1 MLVKESYD
9 KIAKYFANTRV
20 FTWLWTDNFI
30 NSLDKNSLILD
41 IGSGNGRNTKY
52 QKHLIF
58 GLDISLEQLK
68 MGINVSNVNNGIN
81 VSNESNGSNTTIS
94 IQGNMI
100 ILPFKSNSFD
110 AILSIASFHHLST
123 IEERHNCLQEMK
135 RILVSNGKMLLSV
148 WSIHQPAKTKRKFDK
163 YGDINVNWN
172 TNIKDQYGNF
182 IIIPRYYYIFQ
193 LNEIKELLSTYFTI
207 EKYYWDC
214 GNEIFELV
222 NR

>member
-9 KIAKYFANTRV
+9 KIAIYFANTRV

-52 QKHLIF
+52 SNNMIF
-58 GLDISLEQLK
+58 GLDISFEQLK
-68 MGINVSNVNNGIN
+68 MRRNINDVNNL
-81 VSNESNGSNTTIS
+81 SSSS

-100 ILPFKSNSFD
+100 TLPFKSNKFD

-135 RILVSNGKMLLSV
+135 RILIPNGKILLSV
-148 WSIHQPAKTKRKFDK
+148 WSINQPPKTKRKFDN
-163 YGDINVNWN
+163 YGNINVNWN
-172 TNIKDQYGNF
+172 TNKKDTNGNF
-182 IIIPRYYYIFQ
+182 IIIPRYYYIFK

-214 GNEIFELV
+214 GNEIFELI
-222 NR
+222 NNN

>member
-9 KIAKYFANTRV
+9 KIAIYFANTRV

-52 QKHLIF
+52 SNNMIF
-58 GLDISLEQLK
+58 GLDISFEQLK
-68 MGINVSNVNNGIN
+68 MRRNINDVTNLS
-81 VSNESNGSNTTIS
+81 SSS

-100 ILPFKSNSFD
+100 TLPFKSNKFD

-135 RILVSNGKMLLSV
+135 RILIPNGKILLSV
-148 WSIHQPAKTKRKFDK
+148 WSINQPPKTKRKFDN
-163 YGDINVNWN
+163 YGNINVNWN
-172 TNIKDQYGNF
+172 TNKKDTYGNF
-182 IIIPRYYYIFQ
+182 IIIPRYYYIFK

-214 GNEIFELV
+214 GNEIFELI
-222 NR
+222 NNN

>member
-1 MLVKESYD
+1 MTLQVQDSYD

-30 NSLDKNSLILD
+30 NSLDKRSLILD

-52 QKHLIF
+52 SNHAIF

-68 MGINVSNVNNGIN
+68 MG
-81 VSNESNGSNTTIS
+81 SNGSNGS
-94 IQGNMI
+94 NKSNLNIQGNMI
-100 ILPFKSNSFD
+100 TLPVKSNSID

-135 RILVSNGKMLLSV
+135 RILIPSGKMLLSV
-148 WSIHQPAKTKRKFDK
+148 WSINQPAKTKRKFDK

-172 TNIKDQYGNF
+172 TNRKDSDGNF

-193 LNEIKELLSTYFTI
+193 LNEIKELLSTYFKI
-207 EKYYWDC
+207 EKYYWDS

-222 NR
+222 NE

>member
-1 MLVKESYD
+1 MSSIVTNLQVKNSYD

-41 IGSGNGRNTKY
+41 LGSGNGRNTKY
-52 QKHLIF
+52 SNHIIF
-58 GLDISLEQLK
+58 GLDISIEQLK
-68 MGINVSNVNNGIN
+68 MVSNASNVSNV
-81 VSNESNGSNTTIS
+81 S
-94 IQGNMI
+94 IQANMI
-100 ILPFKSNSFD
+100 TLPIKSKSFD

-135 RILVSNGKMLLSV
+135 RILVSNGKILLSV
-148 WSIHQPAKTKRKFDK
+148 WSINQPAKTKRKFNN

-172 TNIKDQYGNF
+172 TNRKDSDGNF
-182 IIIPRYYYIFQ
+182 IIIPRYYYIFE
-193 LNEIKELLSTYFTI
+193 LNEIKELLSIYFTI
-207 EKYYWDC
+207 QKYYWDS

-222 NR
+222 NHS

>member
-9 KIAKYFANTRV
+9 KIAIYFANTRV

-52 QKHLIF
+52 SNNMIF
-58 GLDISLEQLK
+58 GLDISFEQLK
-68 MGINVSNVNNGIN
+68 MRRNINDVTNLS
-81 VSNESNGSNTTIS
+81 SSS

-100 ILPFKSNSFD
+100 TLPFKSNKFD

-135 RILVSNGKMLLSV
+135 RILIPNGKILLSV
-148 WSIHQPAKTKRKFDK
+148 WSINQPPKTKRKFDN
-163 YGDINVNWN
+163 YGNINVNWN
-172 TNIKDQYGNF
+172 TNKKDTYGNF
-182 IIIPRYYYIFQ
+182 IIIPRYYYIFK

-214 GNEIFELV
+214 GNEIFELI
-222 NR
+222 N

>member
-9 KIAKYFANTRV
+9 KIAIYFANTRV

-52 QKHLIF
+52 SNNMIF
-58 GLDISLEQLK
+58 GLDISFEQLK
-68 MGINVSNVNNGIN
+68 MRRNINDVNNL
-81 VSNESNGSNTTIS
+81 SSSS

-100 ILPFKSNSFD
+100 TLPFKSNKFD

-135 RILVSNGKMLLSV
+135 RILIPNGKILLSV
-148 WSIHQPAKTKRKFDK
+148 WSINQPPKTKRKFHN
-163 YGDINVNWN
+163 YGNINVNWN
-172 TNIKDQYGNF
+172 TNKKDTYGNF
-182 IIIPRYYYIFQ
+182 IIIPRYYYIFK

-214 GNEIFELV
+214 GNEIFELI
-222 NR
+222 NNN